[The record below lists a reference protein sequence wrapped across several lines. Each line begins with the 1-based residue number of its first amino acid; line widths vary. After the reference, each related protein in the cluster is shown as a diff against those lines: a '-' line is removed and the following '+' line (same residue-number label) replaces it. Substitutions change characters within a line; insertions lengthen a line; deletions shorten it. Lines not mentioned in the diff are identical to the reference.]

1 MILIFKEII
10 MNSFISWIGGKR
22 LLRSRILDEFPD
34 KGTYDRYIE
43 VFGGAGWVSFGAD
56 RHAELE
62 VYNDIN
68 GNLVNLFKCVKYHP
82 EALQKELEFIFMSRE
97 QFFDAKSQIDIK
109 GLTDIQKAARFYILV
124 KESYGT
130 DYDSFGVKS
139 RNMENAVEYL
149 MKVSKRLNNVVIE
162 NVDFERIIKIYDRSK
177 ALFYLDPPY
186 YGAEKYYS
194 ASFAL
199 EEHIKLKTALE
210 QLKGRFILS
219 YNDCEFVRDLYN
231 EYNIIEVE
239 RMSNL
244 IKGEKKP
251 KYKELLIKNY

>member
-1 MILIFKEII
+1 M
-10 MNSFISWIGGKR
+10 MD
-22 LLRSRILDEFPD
+22 LR
-34 KGTYDRYIE
+34 
-43 VFGGAGWVSFGAD
+43 
-56 RHAELE
+56 
-62 VYNDIN
+62 
-68 GNLVNLFKCVKYHP
+68 
-82 EALQKELEFIFMSRE
+82 Q
-97 QFFDAKSQIDIK
+97 
-109 GLTDIQKAARFYILV
+109 
-124 KESYGT
+124 
-130 DYDSFGVKS
+130 
-139 RNMENAVEYL
+139 
-149 MKVSKRLNNVVIE
+149 IE
-162 NVDFERIIKIYDRSK
+162 NVDFERIIKMYDRSK